1 MTKPTK
7 IRAKVVDG
15 IVDFRMLM
23 RHDMESGFRKN
34 EKTGETVPAWFIKEF
49 RVYLNNESILV
60 GYIGPLVSKNPYFR
74 CNFSGKAGD
83 TVKVSWIDNRNVK
96 SIPWPYMKKPHTKYI
111 QISDSLV
118 ILQGKKC

>member
-23 RHDMESGFRKN
+23 RHEMESGFRKSD
-34 EKTGETVPAWFIKEF
+34 KTGETVPAWFIKEF
-49 RVYLNNESILV
+49 RVYLNNESMLV

-74 CNFSGKAGD
+74 YNFAGKVGD
-83 TVKVSWIDNRNVK
+83 IVKVSWVDNRGVERVDEDFVK
-96 SIPWPYMKKPHTKYI
+96 A
-111 QISDSLV
+111 
-118 ILQGKKC
+118 

>member
-7 IRAKVVDG
+7 IRAKAVDG

-34 EKTGETVPAWFIKEF
+34 DKTGETVPAWFIKEF

-83 TVKVSWIDNRNVK
+83 TVKVSWIDNRGVERVDEDLVK
-96 SIPWPYMKKPHTKYI
+96 A
-111 QISDSLV
+111 
-118 ILQGKKC
+118 